1 MSEKTPLNVKQTMSE
16 KVLIKYHALRAD
28 RYHKTI
34 TQKAKKKANEYYQ
47 QAKQQQETIYQS
59 AYQQGY
65 YDGIKQLLTD
75 FIHVLE
81 TSEIQYQENTSQS
94 KEQLMKI
101 LNDIFGNN
109 ELQEMV
115 AVYFEKQ
122 YAKMTNTTLHLPAKM
137 QARITRSG
145 SDMKFSTTADNT
157 IALEVDN
164 KITYFSPITA
174 SKNIFSHVFSVPT
187 QCQILKMHKKAYHN
201 LIATINSIQ
210 GKHNDADDSTHE
222 SHQCSEQHVSSSL

>member
-1 MSEKTPLNVKQTMSE
+1 MSEKIPQNVKQTMSE
-16 KVLIKYHALRAD
+16 KVLIKYQALSAD
-28 RYHKTI
+28 RYHKTM
-34 TQKAKKKANEYYQ
+34 TQQAQKKASEYYQ

-109 ELQEMV
+109 ELQEVV

-122 YAKMTNTTLHLPAKM
+122 YAKVTNTTLHLPAKM
-137 QARITRSG
+137 QTRIAQSG
-145 SDMKFSTTADNT
+145 SDMKFSTAADNT

-174 SKNIFSHVFSVPT
+174 SKNIFPHVFSVPT
-187 QCQILKMHKKAYHN
+187 QCQILKMHKKTYQN
-201 LIATINSIQ
+201 LITTINSIQ
-210 GKHNDADDSTHE
+210 EEHKDVGQFTS
-222 SHQCSEQHVSSSL
+222 